1 MNKYPKLKVR
11 FSTVK
16 IKFILPA
23 LEEAKSPFWRP
34 IKYSLFPP
42 LGLATLASF
51 CSETDELQIV
61 DEHVEDVALEDAP
74 DLVYIEAY
82 ITNAYRAYQI
92 ADSYRSRGIKVAM
105 GGLHA
110 TSMPDE
116 AKNHTD
122 VLLLGLGEKS
132 FPKFLED
139 FRKGEVLPVYVQ
151 GDVSLDLLPLPRRDL
166 LKNHK
171 YLVPNSMVF
180 SRGCPNKCS
189 FCYVHSFYKGGKSFF
204 AYKIDRIL
212 EEIESMK
219 GRHLYFL
226 DDNIFADKKLSR
238 QLFKEMVGMNKVFQG
253 AITIDSILQDDT
265 IELAYNAGFR
275 SAFIGFES
283 INKQSLLQANKRS
296 NIGKDYAKAI
306 KRLDELGILINGS
319 FIFGLDNDTADVF
332 DRTTEWAIH
341 SGITTATNHILTPYP
356 GTAIYQK
363 MMEDNR
369 IVTKDWRLYDTRHLV
384 FTHPNLSKEEME
396 SGYNRAY
403 DNFYKWSNIYA
414 SSKEHEELRMRWKHF
429 SYAGAWKKFEPV
441 WNFLIKNELLSKA
454 RGALVTTLR

>member
-1 MNKYPKLKVR
+1 M
-11 FSTVK
+11 K

-42 LGLATLASF
+42 LGLATLASL
-51 CSETDELQIV
+51 CNESDSIQIV
-61 DEHVEDVALEDAP
+61 DEHVEDINLDDDP
-74 DLVYIEAY
+74 DLVCIELY
-82 ITNAYRAYQI
+82 ITNAYRAYEI
-92 ADSYRSRGIKVAM
+92 ADSYRSRGIKVAI

-110 TSMPDE
+110 TSMPNE
-116 AKNHTD
+116 AKKHAD
-122 VLLLGLGEKS
+122 ILFLGLGEKS

-139 FRKGEVLPVYVQ
+139 FKRGEELPVYEQ

-166 LKNHK
+166 FKSDK

-189 FCYVHSFYKGGKSFF
+189 FCYVSSFYKGGKSFF
-204 AYKIDRIL
+204 AYKVDRIL

-238 QLFKEMVGMNKVFQG
+238 QIFKEMRGLNKVFQG
-253 AITIDSILQDDT
+253 AITVDSILQDDT
-265 IELAYNAGFR
+265 IELAYEAGFR

-283 INKQSLLQANKRS
+283 INKQSLIQANKGS
-296 NIGKDYAKAI
+296 NIGRDYSKAI
-306 KRLDELGILINGS
+306 KRLDELGIMINGS
-319 FIFGLDNDTADVF
+319 FIFGLDDDTLDVF
-332 DRTTEWAIH
+332 DRTTEWAIN

-356 GTAIYQK
+356 DTAIYNK
-363 MMEDNR
+363 MDEEKR
-369 IVTKDWRLYDTRHLV
+369 IVTRDWRLYDTRHLV
-384 FTHPNLSKEEME
+384 FNHPNITKEEME

-403 DNFYKWSNIYA
+403 KNFYKWSNIYKA
-414 SSKEHEELRMRWKHF
+414 SKEHEELRMRLKHF
-429 SYAGAWKKFEPV
+429 TYAGAWKKFEPV

-454 RGALVTTLR
+454 RGTLVRTLK